1 MVYTETL
8 STYQGFEGL
17 LRALR
22 IARRFRPDL
31 RLRVYSNASFATQGR
46 LAASLGI
53 AQAVDIEPDEFAALP
68 GRLARGA
75 VAVLPRTQCDGIP
88 QKLLNDMAA
97 AMPIVAFRGSAKV
110 LGDGRTGIVVE
121 NGDVA
126 AFAKAIV
133 TLARSP
139 DLAERLGANA
149 REEVLG
155 RMTWEA
161 AARSCERVFE
171 TLASSTDQRVEN
183 TSQGM
188 AGR

>member
-1 MVYTETL
+1 
-8 STYQGFEGL
+8 
-17 LRALR
+17 
-22 IARRFRPDL
+22 
-31 RLRVYSNASFATQGR
+31 
-46 LAASLGI
+46 
-53 AQAVDIEPDEFAALP
+53 
-68 GRLARGA
+68 
-75 VAVLPRTQCDGIP
+75 
-88 QKLLNDMAA
+88 
-97 AMPIVAFRGSAKV
+97 MPIVAFRGSAKV

-149 REEVLG
+149 REEVR
-155 RMTWEA
+155 RMTWQT
-161 AARSCERVFE
+161 AARRCERVFE
-171 TLASSTDQRVEN
+171 ILAPSTGQRVGN